1 MKGEHMSD
9 MYTMTRGVCK
19 EKINEMS
26 EVLKESSLSD
36 GDKKYL
42 TDMLSDAYHQLYEAY
57 RIQQEF
63 ENVIREEL
71 GDKTFLKLADIAIS
85 REGKHLEKVLFD
97 DKKDTSMEWYDLSD
111 E

>member
-1 MKGEHMSD
+1 MKGEYMGS
-9 MYTMTRGVCK
+9 MYTMTKEVCK
-19 EKINEMS
+19 AKIDEMS
-26 EVLKESSLSD
+26 EILKESALLEH
-36 GDKKYL
+36 DKKYL
-42 TDMLSDAYHQLYEAY
+42 TDMLSEAYHQLYEAY

-63 ENVIREEL
+63 EDVIREEL

-97 DKKDTSMEWYDLSD
+97 DKKDTSIEWYDLSD